1 MKMIMIIVMIK
12 IMENMGFNVSECKG
26 EPPSITPPGV
36 SKRFN
41 SPRPFPDDC
50 PHTS

>member
-1 MKMIMIIVMIK
+1 M
-12 IMENMGFNVSECKG
+12 IMENMRFYVSGCID

-41 SPRPFPDDC
+41 SPRPFPADC